1 MKRWLNFF
9 GKAISQQKHYFIFT
23 LFVIAFISLISS
35 FSTIVIGYIMNTI
48 QQFEL
53 NEIKMKVLVL
63 FVILL
68 ICNLLGALLN
78 ILRSNLSLKS
88 NYKLKKYTSKLY
100 IDILNKMDYLNMNKS
115 DYRRSLDII
124 SNELTGNSCINDFML
139 LFSSLFSSIVSIFI
153 IGAFTVEFNIFL
165 LIVLVL
171 IFVLSLF
178 TGIIKSKMYLN
189 KRNSIMSDIREENY
203 LASLF
208 DNLNSSREFLF
219 FPFQNLIMKKW
230 TNKYK
235 ENNKILIKEKNKGE
249 IFNIISILIIISLV
263 FIYLFIISKGDNN
276 IMFGSFFIVLLAI
289 LNISNNVMHLGLI
302 CNRFYISSK
311 NLQEIDK
318 LNSNLNDIDYNSI
331 ANVSDLIEFNNVS
344 FKYTDV
350 MILKNINIK
359 INKGEKI
366 GIVGVNGC
374 GKSTLIKLLCGLYQ
388 PTEGE
393 ISVFGQNCYKDLMH
407 KKDIPIATV
416 MQDFSIYE
424 GYTLEENITLGND
437 KPNYENYSNL
447 GNIQNIIDKKD
458 MLVGERFDGTNLS
471 KGQWQLAS
479 ILRAIN
485 SNKDIIVLDEPT
497 ASLDPIAEKQVY
509 EEFLKLN
516 CDKTLFVIT
525 HRLASVKNVDR
536 ILYIEDGKIA
546 ECGSH
551 DELMKVAGGKY
562 RSLFNEQAKWYK
574 EEK

>member
-9 GKAISQQKHYFIFT
+9 GKAISQQKHYFMFT
-23 LFVIAFISLISS
+23 LFVIAFISLVSS

-53 NEIKMKVLVL
+53 DEIKMKVLML

-219 FPFQNLIMKKW
+219 FPFQNVIMKKW
-230 TNKYK
+230 TNKY
-235 ENNKILIKEKNKGE
+235 L
-249 IFNIISILIIISLV
+249 
-263 FIYLFIISKGDNN
+263 YL
-276 IMFGSFFIVLLAI
+276 LPA
-289 LNISNNVMHLGLI
+289 
-302 CNRFYISSK
+302 
-311 NLQEIDK
+311 
-318 LNSNLNDIDYNSI
+318 
-331 ANVSDLIEFNNVS
+331 
-344 FKYTDV
+344 
-350 MILKNINIK
+350 
-359 INKGEKI
+359 
-366 GIVGVNGC
+366 
-374 GKSTLIKLLCGLYQ
+374 
-388 PTEGE
+388 
-393 ISVFGQNCYKDLMH
+393 
-407 KKDIPIATV
+407 
-416 MQDFSIYE
+416 
-424 GYTLEENITLGND
+424 
-437 KPNYENYSNL
+437 
-447 GNIQNIIDKKD
+447 
-458 MLVGERFDGTNLS
+458 
-471 KGQWQLAS
+471 
-479 ILRAIN
+479 
-485 SNKDIIVLDEPT
+485 
-497 ASLDPIAEKQVY
+497 
-509 EEFLKLN
+509 
-516 CDKTLFVIT
+516 
-525 HRLASVKNVDR
+525 
-536 ILYIEDGKIA
+536 
-546 ECGSH
+546 
-551 DELMKVAGGKY
+551 
-562 RSLFNEQAKWYK
+562 
-574 EEK
+574 

>member
-1 MKRWLNFF
+1 MKRWVKFF
-9 GKAISQQKHYFIFT
+9 GKAINHQRQYFILTILLIT
-23 LFVIAFISLISS
+23 LISLITS
-35 FSTIVIGYIMNTI
+35 FSTIVIGNIMNI
-48 QQFEL
+48 VQQFEL
-53 NEIKMKVLVL
+53 NKIKMKVLLWLVIL
-63 FVILL
+63 FV
-68 ICNLLGALLN
+68 CQLLGALLN

-88 NYKLKKYTSKLY
+88 NYQLKKYTSKLY

-115 DYRRSLDII
+115 EYRRSLDII
-124 SNELTGNSCINDFML
+124 SNELTGNTCINDFML
-139 LFSSLFSSIVSIFI
+139 LFNSLFSSIISIFI
-153 IGAFTVEFNIFL
+153 IGTFTIEFNILLLLALVMIFL
-165 LIVLVL
+165 
-171 IFVLSLF
+171 LSLF

-203 LASLF
+203 VASLF

-219 FPFQNLIMKKW
+219 FPFQHFIMRKW
-230 TNKYK
+230 KNKYK

-249 IFNIISILIIISLV
+249 FFTIISILIIISLV
-263 FIYLFIISKGDNN
+263 FIYLFVISKGDKN

-311 NLQEIDK
+311 NLQEIDN
-318 LNSNLNDIDYNSI
+318 LNGSLNDIDYKNS
-331 ANVSDLIEFNNVS
+331 NNKSDLIEISNVS

-350 MILKNINIK
+350 MILKDINIK
-359 INKGEKI
+359 IKKGEKI

-393 ISVFGQNCYKDLMH
+393 ISVFGQNCYKELMN

-416 MQDFSIYE
+416 MQDFSVYQ
-424 GYTLEENITLGND
+424 GYTIEENITFGND
-437 KPNYENYSNL
+437 KPNYENYLNL
-447 GNIQNIIDKKD
+447 GSIQNIIDKKD
-458 MLVGERFDGTNLS
+458 MLVGERFGGTNLS
-471 KGQWQLAS
+471 KGQWQLVS

-485 SNKDIIVLDEPT
+485 SDKEIIILDEPT

-516 CDKTLFVIT
+516 FDKTLFVIT

-536 ILYIEDGKIA
+536 ILYIEDGRIA
-546 ECGSH
+546 EFGSH
-551 DELMKVAGGKY
+551 IELMKIEDGKY
-562 RSLFNEQAKWYK
+562 RNLFNEQAKWYK
-574 EEK
+574 E